1 MQNDSIAA
9 RRIGSYEAGEARAKQ
24 APKTEHVDNA
34 ACETQK
40 N

>member
-1 MQNDSIAA
+1 MQNDMSAA
-9 RRIGSYEAGEARAKQ
+9 RLIGNDDAGKARAKQ

>member
-1 MQNDSIAA
+1 MQNDTNAA
-9 RRIGSYEAGEARAKQ
+9 RRTGHDEAGKARVKQ